1 MIFRLLLLLIFISA
15 NSYAVIKQDLSNSQ
29 YTQKTGETTAEELLS
44 PLPDDKSLGDPKA
57 PILMI
62 EYASLTCY
70 HCSLFHKEVFPAI
83 KKKYIDT
90 GKMLYIFRH
99 FPLDYRGL
107 KAAMLSY
114 CYEKEEDYFNFNKAV
129 FNSIDSW
136 NYSDLSD
143 LTVLQRIATL
153 SNLKQDLFYQ
163 CIDEKKNKEVFDKII
178 NDKSLAINKLGIMAT
193 PIFFIK
199 LSNDKSR
206 TEHNK
211 IKHEG
216 YKTLEYFTNVIDKLY
231 EKAIV
236 K

>member
-1 MIFRLLLLLIFISA
+1 MIFRLLLLLIFTSV
-15 NSYAVIKQDLSNSQ
+15 NSYAAVKQDLSNNQ
-29 YTQKTGETTAEELLS
+29 HTQKTDEITPKELLS
-44 PLPDDKSLGDPKA
+44 PLPEDKLLGDPKA

-70 HCSLFHKEVFPAI
+70 HCSLFHKEVFPKI

-114 CYEKEEDYFNFNKAV
+114 CYEKQEDYFNFNKAV

-136 NYSDLSD
+136 NYSNLSD
-143 LTVLQRIATL
+143 LTVLQRVAAL
-153 SNLKQDLFYQ
+153 SNLKQDTFNQ
-163 CIDEKKNKEVFDKII
+163 CINDKKIMDKIV

-193 PIFFIK
+193 PIFFIRPN
-199 LSNDKSR
+199 NDKSHVG
-206 TEHNK
+206 HNN

-216 YKTLEYFTNVIDKLY
+216 YKTFEYFTNVIDRLY